1 MTGRK
6 SVVTGVKVVDG
17 KLVRKI
23 GFRAKIKAH
32 KTSRLVKA
40 WRLKAAPANKPPGSS
55 SS

>member
-1 MTGRK
+1 MTSK
-6 SVVTGVKVVDG
+6 AVTGVKVVDG

-40 WRLKAAPANKPPGSS
+40 WKAKGK
-55 SS
+55 